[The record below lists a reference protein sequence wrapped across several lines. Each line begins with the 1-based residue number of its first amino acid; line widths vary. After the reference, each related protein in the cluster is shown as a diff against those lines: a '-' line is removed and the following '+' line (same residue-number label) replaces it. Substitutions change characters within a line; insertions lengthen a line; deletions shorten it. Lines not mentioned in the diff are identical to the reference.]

1 MALKGDQGARMEAC
15 MTHRNYIIVGILSVI
30 FAINAPLSIW
40 AQERVDHSIF
50 GDLLKSHSKNG
61 LVDYQGF
68 KSDEKALARYL
79 GVLEKVDPESLSRS
93 EQMAFYINAYNAWTI
108 KLILT
113 KYPGVKTIKDLGTL
127 FQSPWEKK
135 FVKINGKDVSLDHI
149 EHDILRP
156 QFKDPRI
163 HFAVNCASKSC
174 PPLLGEPFTGT
185 QLQRQLDGVTKSFIN
200 DPKSTFIKGD
210 KLYVSRIFKWFGE
223 DFGNDILGFV
233 RSYAQG
239 ALAQNIGNGDK
250 KLKIRYL
257 DYDWSLNGT

>member
-1 MALKGDQGARMEAC
+1 MEAY
-15 MTHRNYIIVGILSVI
+15 MIHRKYITVGIIAVI
-30 FAINAPLSIW
+30 FAINTPISIW
-40 AQERVDHSIF
+40 AQGRVDHSIF
-50 GDLLKSHSKNG
+50 GDLLKSHVKNG
-61 LVDYQGF
+61 QVDYQGF
-68 KSDEKALARYL
+68 KNDEQELARYL
-79 GVLEKVDPESLSRS
+79 GVLEKVDPESLGRS

-113 KYPGVKTIKDLGTL
+113 GYPGVKSIKDLGTL
-127 FQSPWEKK
+127 FQSPWKKK
-135 FVKINGKDVSLDHI
+135 FVKINGEDVSLDHI

-185 QLQRQLDGVTKSFIN
+185 ELQRQLDGVTKNFIN
-200 DPKSTFIKGD
+200 DPKSNFIKGD

-233 RSYAQG
+233 RSHAQG
-239 ALAQNIGNGDK
+239 TLAQNISKGDN
-250 KLKIRYL
+250 KLKIKYL

>member
-15 MTHRNYIIVGILSVI
+15 MTHRNYITVGILSVI

-68 KSDEKALARYL
+68 KSDEKALVRYL
-79 GVLEKVDPESLSRS
+79 GVLEKVHPESLSRS

-113 KYPGVKTIKDLGTL
+113 KYPGVKSIKDLGTL

-233 RSYAQG
+233 RSYAQE
-239 ALAQNIGNGDK
+239 ALAQNIGKGDK

>member
-15 MTHRNYIIVGILSVI
+15 MTHQNYIIVGILSVI

-113 KYPGVKTIKDLGTL
+113 KYPGVKSIKDLGTL

-239 ALAQNIGNGDK
+239 ALAQNIGKGDK